1 MLNRFIRHVRENKIL
16 DFQSYY
22 ILAISGGIDSVVL
35 AHLLS
40 KGGFKFG
47 MAHCN
52 FQLRGEES
60 ERDEAFI
67 INLAKDLG
75 VEIWCKK
82 FNTKAYMESH
92 GVSLQMAARNLRYKW
107 FGELHEAKHPEGI
120 LVAHHADDQLE
131 TILLN
136 LLRGTGIEGLYGMAR
151 TKGYI
156 IRPLL
161 AFKRVDLE
169 HFLKAENL
177 LWREDSSN
185 NSVDY
190 KRNFVR
196 HRIVPEI
203 DAFDPKGGD
212 LMRYSFERVKDTG
225 KAFFYFFEN
234 WKQQNIQVEEGYEY
248 LALKS
253 LEGVPGEK
261 SLLYYWLKEKGF
273 GFLQVKDIVSA
284 RKRGEVGKRFISGEW
299 MVNLD
304 RENIILGPF
313 ENDGEQKMV
322 GIHDIDVVVNGDYYD
337 LLTLGPQTPIDRSPE
352 NAMVNQSL
360 LDFPLTLRNWEQGD
374 KFKPLGMSKFK
385 KVSDFLIDLKVP
397 LIKKRNVK
405 VLCSGDQIVWL
416 VGLRIDDR
424 FKVGGSTPSILYIK
438 KKRNV

>member
-1 MLNRFIRHVRENKIL
+1 MLDRFIRHVRENNIL

-35 AHLLS
+35 AHLLF

-60 ERDEAFI
+60 EADEAFI
-67 INLAKDLG
+67 IDLAKKLG
-75 VEIWCKK
+75 VKVWCQK
-82 FNTKAYMESH
+82 FDTTAYMESQ
-92 GVSLQMAARNLRYKW
+92 GISLQMAARNLRYEW
-107 FGELHEAKHPEGI
+107 FAKLHEEIDPQGI

-136 LLRGTGIEGLYGMAR
+136 LLRGTGIEGLYGMAGTR
-151 TKGYI
+151 DFI

-161 AFKRVDLE
+161 PFNRKDLE
-169 HFLKAENL
+169 QFLKAENL
-177 LWREDSSN
+177 QWREDSSN
-185 NSVDY
+185 HSDDY

-203 DAFDPKGGD
+203 DAFDPKGGE

-225 KAFFYFFEN
+225 KVFSYFFEE
-234 WKQQNIQVEEGYEY
+234 WKRHNIHMEDGYEY
-248 LALKS
+248 LAFKC

-273 GFLQVKDIVSA
+273 GFLQVADIVSA
-284 RKRGEVGKRFISGEW
+284 KKKEEVGKHFISREW

-304 RENIILGPF
+304 RENIILGPI
-313 ENDGEQKMV
+313 ENDMQEKTV
-322 GIHDIDVVVNGDYYD
+322 GIHDIDLAVNGNTYD
-337 LLTLGPQTPIDRSPE
+337 LLTMGPQTPLDRSTE
-352 NAMVNQSL
+352 NAMLNKSV

-374 KFKPLGMSKFK
+374 KFKPLGMANFK

-416 VGLRIDDR
+416 VGFRIDDR

-438 KKRNV
+438 KIKNV